1 MPDRH
6 RLIAKADVNPRFGT
20 RRRTSSRC
28 SECRGS
34 RDPARFAFAHGGK
47 DGTPFPVDRET
58 YDRTIETMNAA
69 LAAPEV
75 DRRERVDALKRLSKL
90 APTRAVPC

>member
-1 MPDRH
+1 
-6 RLIAKADVNPRFGT
+6 
-20 RRRTSSRC
+20 
-28 SECRGS
+28 
-34 RDPARFAFAHGGK
+34 
-47 DGTPFPVDRET
+47 
-58 YDRTIETMNAA
+58 MNAA